1 MATLSGVRGQ
11 AASKKK
17 PIAPAIDVG
26 RMWVRHGGTAP
37 WRYQA
42 SKRLQNQSAAA
53 AFRFL
58 SVVLSIAPDGAVA
71 ALDIGRRL
79 D

>member
-26 RMWVRHGGTAP
+26 RMWVRYGGTKP
-37 WRYQA
+37 PNDC
-42 SKRLQNQSAAA
+42 KIN
-53 AFRFL
+53 
-58 SVVLSIAPDGAVA
+58 
-71 ALDIGRRL
+71 RRQRSRQ
-79 D
+79 